1 VTPQEGR
8 TRAPAPRVVSVLVA
22 GVVLAGAALVGCAGP
37 QSVVPSSGSDE
48 PGVSTG
54 TGSGEAR
61 TAPKPAVTVPEARQ
75 GRPARSSRVRFEP
88 ESVTL
93 PGGARAQVEPAST
106 VDGELKVPE
115 HVQHVGWWD
124 GSSFAGDPFGS
135 TVIAGHIDS
144 ATEGL
149 GFFYRLRRVKVGE
162 KVTLG
167 GGGHRATY
175 RIVSVR
181 LVAKGALSSTSRA
194 FDQTG
199 DPRLVLITC
208 GGGYHRDRGG
218 YDSNLVVTGVPTGP
232 VR

>member
-1 VTPQEGR
+1 MSL
-8 TRAPAPRVVSVLVA
+8 RADFLPR
-22 GVVLAGAALVGCAGP
+22 LAGAAKQLAVLLVCTVLLAGCSGQ
-37 QSVVPSSGSDE
+37 QSMVPSTSGQQ
-48 PGVSTG
+48 PGES
-54 TGSGEAR
+54 TGSGGGVAR
-61 TAPKPAVTVPEARQ
+61 TAGKPAVVPQARQ
-75 GRPARSSRVRFEP
+75 GRPARSSTVRFEP

-93 PGGARAQVEPAST
+93 PGGAHAAVEPAST

-124 GSSFAGDPFGS
+124 GSSDAGDPFGT
-135 TVIAGHIDS
+135 TVIAGHVDS

-162 KVTLG
+162 QVTLG
-167 GGGHRATY
+167 GEGHRATY

-181 LVAKGALSSTSRA
+181 LVLKGALSSDSHA

-199 DPRLVLITC
+199 DHRLVLITC
-208 GGGYHRDRGG
+208 AGGYHRDRGG

-232 VR
+232 AR